1 MTFGEFISGRT
12 PGEAQ
17 AATIVDPRAALEA
30 EFTELLAGY
39 LAEHRSLTPWDRHCL
54 ANATRLMCMGDY
66 GRAFE
71 QITQVRSPPVPLQ
84 FHLRGKG

>member
-1 MTFGEFISGRT
+1 MTFGEFMSRHM

-17 AATIVDPRAALEA
+17 AGAVIDPRAALEA

-39 LAEHRSLTPWDRHCL
+39 LAEHQSLTPWDRHCL
-54 ANATRLMCMGDY
+54 ANATRLMCLGDY

-71 QITQVRSPPVPLQ
+71 QITQIRSPPVPLQ
-84 FHLRGKG
+84 FRLPGKR